1 LNELVFV
8 DTTCVLVLDDYHVLS
23 NRQLHEGV
31 EFLLSYLPPALQL
44 VIAGRADPPL
54 PLPRLRA
61 RGDLTEIRMDDL
73 SFSAAEIGAL
83 VSSLADVDLD
93 EAAARSLQ
101 ERTEGWAAG
110 LQLAALR
117 LGDQSS
123 IEEIDGDDRHI
134 LDFFST
140 EVIPA
145 LSWEQRDLLVR
156 TSVLE
161 RLSGPLCDTALNRT
175 GSADLLAELDKSN
188 VFVVPLDKH
197 RVWYRCHRLFRDA
210 LQRLIEPQTAA
221 GVLGKAA
228 DWFLAQD
235 LVEDAIVLKIEA
247 GDIPAAVA
255 LLRASVPWFLQHGAG
270 RMLRLGDQLGFEAA
284 AADPHLSAS
293 LAWVAAG
300 AGQFHQMGRWL
311 DAAEQSMTDDADP
324 PLGWH
329 SLPGALCS
337 LRAMRKLAAAEV
349 KECIVLADRGVEFEP
364 DPAVPGYVLAR
375 HVLGTAHL
383 VDDRPSAAVP
393 ILEEAWQRSRNPR
406 FPPLVN
412 LQPACSLAIALFQTG
427 RYAEAHR
434 VCVESTP
441 TARAVE
447 QTWGDGAA
455 LGIAPLH
462 MVAGRL
468 ALQNGDVVEG
478 DRLSRRAVALSTVWG
493 HPSQM
498 VMALTTYAE
507 VKLAAKDLPAA
518 RAAINQARELTE
530 TEKIWPF
537 AVRELDDVDRRV
549 GRGALR
555 AARQPGILVEELTDR
570 ELQILR
576 MLPGSANQR
585 EIGSALFLSINTV
598 KGYAKSL
605 YRKLG
610 VNTRQEAV
618 ERARD
623 LGLT

>member
-1 LNELVFV
+1 
-8 DTTCVLVLDDYHVLS
+8 
-23 NRQLHEGV
+23 V
-31 EFLLSYLPPALQL
+31 EFLLSYLPPALQV

-73 SFSAAEIGAL
+73 SFSAAETGAL
-83 VSSLADVDLD
+83 VSSVADIDLN
-93 EAAARSLQ
+93 EAAARALQ

-117 LGDQSS
+117 IGDQSGV
-123 IEEIDGDDRHI
+123 EEISGDDRHI
-134 LDFFST
+134 LDFFSA

-145 LSWEQRDLLVR
+145 LSAEQRDLLVR

-161 RLSGPLCDTALNRT
+161 RLSGPLCDAALSRT
-175 GSADLLAELDKSN
+175 GSAAVLAELDRSN
-188 VFVVPLDKH
+188 LFVVPLDEH

-210 LQRLIEPQTAA
+210 LQHQIDSQTAA

-228 DWFLAQD
+228 DWFLTQG
-235 LVEDAIVLKIEA
+235 LVEDAIVLKIAA
-247 GDIPAAVA
+247 GDTPAAVA
-255 LLRASVPWFLQHGAG
+255 LLRSSVPWFLEHGAG
-270 RMLRLGDQLGFEAA
+270 RMLRLGDQLGFQAA
-284 AADPHLSAS
+284 AADPGLSAS
-293 LAWVAAG
+293 LAWAAG
-300 AGQFHQMGRWL
+300 GAGRFNQMGRWL
-311 DAAEQSMTDDADP
+311 DAAEQSITDNADP

-329 SLPGALCS
+329 SLAGALSS
-337 LRAMRKLAAAEV
+337 LRAMQKLAATEV
-349 KECIVLADRGVEFEP
+349 KECIVLAGRGVELES
-364 DPAVPGYVLAR
+364 DPVLPGYVLAR
-375 HVLGTAHL
+375 HVLGTAHM
-383 VDDRPSAAVP
+383 VDGRPTEAVP

-427 RYAEAHR
+427 RFAEAQR
-434 VCVESTP
+434 ICVESTP
-441 TARAVE
+441 AARAVE
-447 QTWGDGAA
+447 RAWGDGAA
-455 LGIAPLH
+455 LGIAPLR

-468 ALQNGDVVEG
+468 ALQNGDFAEA

-493 HPSQM
+493 HPSQL

-507 VKLAAKDLPAA
+507 VTLAGKDLPAA
-518 RAAINQARELTE
+518 RAALNEARELTE
-530 TEKIWPF
+530 TERIWPF
-537 AVRELDDVDRRV
+537 AVRELDDVDRRL

-576 MLPGSANQR
+576 MLAGTASQR